1 MTDARPA
8 FAEADPR
15 RRRSV
20 TLAAVPAPTL
30 SILMPVFNEAPTV
43 EHAIQVTLDTQ
54 LPASFE
60 LIIVD
65 DGSTDGTRQILEHA
79 DLPDRVTYLCHP
91 HNQGKG
97 AAVRTALAAARGEYS
112 AILDADLEYDPADL
126 AHLLKPLL
134 THRAN
139 VVLGVRAFDGYTSH
153 SFVYVLG
160 NKGVTLLAN
169 ILFNVYIRDLMTC
182 HKMMRTDL
190 FRSLPLREPGFA
202 IEAEIVARVLQRG
215 ERIYETPVSYHARPT
230 EDGKKLTWIDGL
242 RVARTLVRCRLS
254 RS

>member
-1 MTDARPA
+1 
-8 FAEADPR
+8 
-15 RRRSV
+15 
-20 TLAAVPAPTL
+20 
-30 SILMPVFNEAPTV
+30 MPVFNEAPTV
-43 EHAIQVTLDTQ
+43 ADAIAVTLATD
-54 LPASFE
+54 LPAPFE
-60 LIIVD
+60 LVIVD
-65 DGSTDGTRQILEHA
+65 DGSTDGTHEILEHA
-79 DLPDRVTYLCHP
+79 ALADHVTYLRHP

-97 AAVRTALAAARGEYS
+97 AAIRTALAAATGEYS

-134 THRAN
+134 AGRAN

-153 SFVYVLG
+153 SFVFVLG

-202 IEAEIVARVLQRG
+202 IEAEIVARLLQRG
-215 ERIYETPVSYHARPT
+215 ERIYETPVTYHARPT
-230 EDGKKLTWIDGL
+230 EDGKKLTWVDGL
-242 RVARTLVRCRLS
+242 RVARTLVRCRL
-254 RS
+254 RRD